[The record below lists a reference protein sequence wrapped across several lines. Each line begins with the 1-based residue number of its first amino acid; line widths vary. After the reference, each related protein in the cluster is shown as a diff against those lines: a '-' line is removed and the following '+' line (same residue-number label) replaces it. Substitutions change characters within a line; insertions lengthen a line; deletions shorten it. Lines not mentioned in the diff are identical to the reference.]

1 MYADDLALVADNAL
15 SLQTMINTVY
25 EYSCD
30 WRYKINPSK
39 SSILVIGESVVSRA
53 KNRELRHW
61 SLGNLKINEAEE
73 AHHLGILKSAS
84 PSSTMPRTN
93 QRASRGR
100 SAFFA
105 LNAVGARF
113 GNLHP
118 HTILKLYRTL
128 CLPTLLFGSEL
139 WMLNKNRAHNA

>member
-1 MYADDLALVADNAL
+1 M
-15 SLQTMINTVY
+15 
-25 EYSCD
+25 
-30 WRYKINPSK
+30 
-39 SSILVIGESVVSRA
+39 IGESVVSRA

-84 PSSTMPRTN
+84 PSTMPRTN
-93 QRASRGR
+93 ERASRGR

-113 GNLHP
+113 GKPPPPHHPETLHN
-118 HTILKLYRTL
+118 TVLI
-128 CLPTLLFGSEL
+128 PTLLFGSEV
-139 WMLNKNRAHNA
+139 WMLTKTELLMLERVHRNP